1 MSSLIYL
8 AVVLTATLIA
18 VLSALV
24 LTPDVLRKD
33 FDSQIKLHV
42 SVKQMKNSEGRIK
55 KFYDDRGLSSEAT
68 IYEIADVLNGVEG
81 GIDDTLAERACLC
94 EPDHNGKMVVLFK
107 KGLTK
112 EERKFDFAHECA
124 HLLNG
129 DPIPSTRPG
138 GHNKPKL
145 EQIADY
151 TAAALLMPFDRV
163 NEFLIKNEYLKADKN
178 KRYTLV
184 RKLCQIYGVSEIIVL
199 RRINEVL
206 ILKKIER

>member
-1 MSSLIYL
+1 MSTPIYL
-8 AVVLTATLIA
+8 TTVLVAILTA
-18 VLSALV
+18 VFSALV
-24 LTPDVLRKD
+24 VTPGVLRKE
-33 FDSQIKLHV
+33 FDGQIKLHV

-55 KFYDDRGLSSEAT
+55 KFLDDRGLSSEST
-68 IYEIADVLNGVEG
+68 IYEIADVLNVVEG
-81 GIDDTLAERACLC
+81 GIDNTLVERARLC
-94 EPDHNGKMVVLFK
+94 EPDNNGKMVVLFK
-107 KGLTK
+107 KGSTR

-124 HLLNG
+124 HLING

-163 NEFLIKNEYLKADKN
+163 NDFLTKNEYLKADKN

-184 RKLCQIYGVSEIIVL
+184 RKICQIYGVSEIIAL

>member
-1 MSSLIYL
+1 MSAPIYL
-8 AVVLTATLIA
+8 AAVLAATLIA
-18 VLSALV
+18 VFSALL
-24 LTPDVLRKD
+24 LTPSVLRKE

-42 SVKQMKNSEGRIK
+42 SVKQMKNSEGKIK
-55 KFYDDRGLSSEAT
+55 KFFDDRGLSSEST
-68 IYEIADVLNGVEG
+68 IYEIADVLNVVEG
-81 GIDDTLAERACLC
+81 GVDDTLLERARLC
-94 EPDHNGKMVVLFK
+94 EPDKNGKMVVLFK
-107 KGLTK
+107 KGLTR

-124 HLLNG
+124 HLING

-163 NEFLIKNEYLKADKN
+163 NDFLTENEYIKADKN

-184 RKLCQIYGVSEIIVL
+184 RKLCQIYGVSEIIAL
-199 RRINEVL
+199 RRINE
-206 ILKKIER
+206 R